1 MKKLIFVLLLIFQ
14 INAFTQVP
22 AVLYDYG
29 MNCENLYRYRSG
41 ESFPVVS
48 WGQGSNGTNSVITN
62 FNGEYQIFDA
72 GDYSYITIEAVSFPF
87 MPDFSE
93 LGHTPQRN
101 CVVLDLNSNAFS
113 DNVINDMAGPY
124 GLSENLY
131 TYMPSYIPPQ
141 MRMEYISYTYGSN
154 SYTWNTPVYTR
165 ISQKEGSYN
174 FGPCSI
180 ESGRN
185 AASTLISDFFGG
197 NHTSPSI
204 PVNTQRV
211 ILPHTVLKHTF
222 WDNTGNSYS
231 FIIDHTRGILRSYP
245 FVNCGVPT
253 GINPITYDLTLTH
266 NAPASQEGCSY
277 VGYAAHIYGDSTNY
291 IYPTGTGTD
300 DNVISFSIHGIDGA
314 SGNAYPAGYQV
325 GTSTLQTIASNPCY
339 HKYYIDKSIDLTK
352 INPIEKVIYN
362 PSEAIVKN
370 GVSLLFPSC
379 YIFRT
384 VRSTYP
390 KSSDMAM
397 FDPNNPNGWNTI
409 HNGGPYH
416 DLREIPIPTDLG
428 SATDPSDSSVYII
441 ENGASITLQDGVTVY
456 DCTFKVKPGG
466 SIINYDSKEVAG
478 RFKIQW
484 LDGSNNVVSTFTLH
498 RGRVQ
503 KQLIEL
509 NNLTIDA
516 DVIFEADIIRAGD
529 NVGVYV
535 TPGGNR
541 VVTFK
546 GVNEVKLGANFQA
559 KPRGNG
565 TFYSYTGNRCNR
577 NTSAKY

>member
-1 MKKLIFVLLLIFQ
+1 
-14 INAFTQVP
+14 
-22 AVLYDYG
+22 
-29 MNCENLYRYRSG
+29 
-41 ESFPVVS
+41 
-48 WGQGSNGTNSVITN
+48 
-62 FNGEYQIFDA
+62 
-72 GDYSYITIEAVSFPF
+72 
-87 MPDFSE
+87 
-93 LGHTPQRN
+93 
-101 CVVLDLNSNAFS
+101 
-113 DNVINDMAGPY
+113 
-124 GLSENLY
+124 
-131 TYMPSYIPPQ
+131 
-141 MRMEYISYTYGSN
+141 
-154 SYTWNTPVYTR
+154 
-165 ISQKEGSYN
+165 
-174 FGPCSI
+174 
-180 ESGRN
+180 
-185 AASTLISDFFGG
+185 
-197 NHTSPSI
+197 
-204 PVNTQRV
+204 
-211 ILPHTVLKHTF
+211 
-222 WDNTGNSYS
+222 
-231 FIIDHTRGILRSYP
+231 
-245 FVNCGVPT
+245 
-253 GINPITYDLTLTH
+253 
-266 NAPASQEGCSY
+266 
-277 VGYAAHIYGDSTNY
+277 
-291 IYPTGTGTD
+291 
-300 DNVISFSIHGIDGA
+300 
-314 SGNAYPAGYQV
+314 
-325 GTSTLQTIASNPCY
+325 
-339 HKYYIDKSIDLTK
+339 
-352 INPIEKVIYN
+352 
-362 PSEAIVKN
+362 
-370 GVSLLFPSC
+370 
-379 YIFRT
+379 
-384 VRSTYP
+384 
-390 KSSDMAM
+390 MAM
-397 FDPNNPNGWNTI
+397 LDPNNPNGWNTI

-535 TPGGNR
+535 TPAGNR

>member
-165 ISQKEGSYN
+165 ISQKQGSYN
-174 FGPCSI
+174 FGTCSI
-180 ESGRN
+180 TSGRN
-185 AASTLISDFFGG
+185 AASTLISNFFGG

-509 NNLTIDA
+509 NN
-516 DVIFEADIIRAGD
+516 
-529 NVGVYV
+529 
-535 TPGGNR
+535 
-541 VVTFK
+541 
-546 GVNEVKLGANFQA
+546 
-559 KPRGNG
+559 
-565 TFYSYTGNRCNR
+565 YTGNRCNR